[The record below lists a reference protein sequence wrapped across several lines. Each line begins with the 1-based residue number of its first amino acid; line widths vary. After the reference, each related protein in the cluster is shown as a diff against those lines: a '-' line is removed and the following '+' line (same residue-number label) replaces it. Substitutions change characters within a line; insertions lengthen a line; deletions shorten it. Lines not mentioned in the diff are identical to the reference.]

1 MILSDI
7 VNYINVLDSLESDS
21 AANTVL
27 HKLDAIL
34 KYAQDSSLGNP
45 VILESMTNTRGKVA
59 KKLNQFDS
67 TLKEL
72 RQSVFEQIKQQEPKY
87 FAASSSLYNH
97 EMKNDSA
104 DHIAQRQMA
113 VDSITALFL
122 QQRLKRYTSWQ
133 HPGMV
138 IRPVHAMH
146 VDDLVACDPMYFV
159 DTHPDL
165 LDRVN
170 DQFTKEYQS
179 RLCYYHIREYTKQNI
194 FWNLPAQQFGL
205 IYAFHY
211 FNFKP
216 MEIIRDYL
224 SEIYNLLRPSGIFA
238 FTFNDCDFGG
248 AVRLTEHHFCCYTPG
263 RLIKEHALALGFAI
277 ELDFNDEAG
286 TNWLELRK
294 PGTFETIRGG
304 QNVATI
310 NPREDVWREPMVET
324 ITPTKVDLPSN
335 PVYNQVDMLL
345 DISRML
351 DIDVTDAT
359 AKGAYSVKKLRRLI
373 SARLNSQD
381 FPEEKIQRLLN
392 KRNNI

>member
-7 VNYINVLDSLESDS
+7 VNHKNLLDGLESDS
-21 AANTVL
+21 ATNAVL

-34 KYAQDSSLGNP
+34 KYAQDSDEP
-45 VILESMTNTRGKVA
+45 EILESMTSTRNKVA
-59 KKLNQFDS
+59 KKLDQFES
-67 TLKEL
+67 TLKQL
-72 RQSVFEQIKQQEPKY
+72 QQSVLEKIKQKEPEY

-97 EMKNDSA
+97 EMKHDSA
-104 DHIAQRQMA
+104 DHIAQRQLN

-138 IRPVHAMH
+138 IRPLHALH

-165 LDRVN
+165 LDKVKY
-170 DQFTKEYQS
+170 QFTKEYQS
-179 RLCYYHIREYTKQNI
+179 RLCYYHIREYTNQNI

-224 SEIYNLLRPSGIFA
+224 SEIYTLLRPSGIFA
-238 FTFNDCDFGG
+238 FTFNNCDFGG
-248 AVRLTEHHFCCYTPG
+248 AVRLAEHHFCCYTPG
-263 RLIKEHALALGFAI
+263 RLIKEHALSVGFAVDF
-277 ELDFNDEAG
+277 EFNDEAG
-286 TNWLELRK
+286 TSWLELRK
-294 PGTFETIRGG
+294 PGMFATIRGG
-304 QNVATI
+304 QNVAAIT
-310 NPREDVWREPMVET
+310 PREDVRKESIVET
-324 ITPTKVDLPSN
+324 IPPTKVDIPTN
-335 PVYNQVDMLL
+335 PLYNQVDMLL

-351 DIDVTDAT
+351 EIDVTDAT

-373 SARLNSQD
+373 SARLNSPH

>member
-7 VNYINVLDSLESDS
+7 VNYKNLIDGLESDS
-21 AANTVL
+21 AANAVL
-27 HKLDAIL
+27 HKLDSIL
-34 KYAQDSSLGNP
+34 KYAQDSSLGDP
-45 VILESMTNTRGKVA
+45 EILEAMTGTRHKVA
-59 KKLNQFDS
+59 KQLNQFDS
-67 TLKEL
+67 SLKEL
-72 RQSVFEQIKQQEPKY
+72 QQYVLEQIKQKEPEY

-104 DHIAQRQMA
+104 DHIAQRQMN
-113 VDSITALFL
+113 VDPITALFL

-146 VDDLVACDPMYFV
+146 LDDLVACDPMYFV

-170 DQFTKEYQS
+170 GQFTKEYQS
-179 RLCYYHIREYTKQNI
+179 RLCYYHVREYTKQNI
-194 FWNLPAQQFGL
+194 FWNLPAEQFGL

-216 MEIIRDYL
+216 MEIIKDYL

-304 QNVATI
+304 QNVASI
-310 NPREDVWREPMVET
+310 NPREDMWKEPIVET
-324 ITPTKVDLPSN
+324 ILPTKVDLPTN
-335 PVYNQVDMLL
+335 PLYNQVDMLL

-351 DIDVTDAT
+351 DIDVTNAT

-373 SARLNSQD
+373 SARLNSQN

-392 KRNNI
+392 KRNNT

>member
-7 VNYINVLDSLESDS
+7 VNHKNVLDSLESDS
-21 AANTVL
+21 ATNAVL

-34 KYAQDSSLGNP
+34 KYAQDSDQP
-45 VILESMTNTRGKVA
+45 EILESMTSTRNKVA
-59 KKLNQFDS
+59 KKLDQFES
-67 TLKEL
+67 TLKQL
-72 RQSVFEQIKQQEPKY
+72 QQSVLEKIKQKEPEY

-97 EMKNDSA
+97 EMKHDSA
-104 DHIAQRQMA
+104 DHIAQRQLN

-138 IRPVHAMH
+138 IRPLHALH
-146 VDDLVACDPMYFV
+146 VNDLVACDPMYFV

-165 LDRVN
+165 LDQVN
-170 DQFTKEYQS
+170 GQFTKEYQS
-179 RLCYYHIREYTKQNI
+179 RLCYYHIREYTNQNI

-224 SEIYNLLRPSGIFA
+224 SEIYTLLRPSGVFA
-238 FTFNDCDFGG
+238 FTFNNCDFGG
-248 AVRLTEHHFCCYTPG
+248 AVRLAEHHFCCYTPG
-263 RLIKEHALALGFAI
+263 RLIKEHAVSVGFAVDF
-277 ELDFNDEAG
+277 EFNDEAG
-286 TNWLELRK
+286 TSWLELRK
-294 PGTFETIRGG
+294 PGVFTTIRGG
-304 QNVATI
+304 QNVAAIT
-310 NPREDVWREPMVET
+310 PREGMQKESIVET
-324 ITPTKVDLPSN
+324 IPPTKVDMPTN
-335 PVYNQVDMLL
+335 PLYNQVDMLL

-351 DIDVTDAT
+351 EIDVTNAT

-373 SARLNSQD
+373 SARLNSPH

>member
-21 AANTVL
+21 AANAVL

-34 KYAQDSSLGNP
+34 KYAQDSSLGDP
-45 VILESMTNTRGKVA
+45 VILESMTVTRGKVA
-59 KKLNQFDS
+59 NKLNQFDS

-138 IRPVHAMH
+138 IRPMHAMH

-170 DQFTKEYQS
+170 NQFTKEYQS

-286 TNWLELRK
+286 TYWLELRK

-310 NPREDVWREPMVET
+310 NPREDVWREPIVET
-324 ITPTKVDLPSN
+324 ILPTKVDLPSN

-373 SARLNSQD
+373 SARLHSQD

>member
-21 AANTVL
+21 AANAVL
-27 HKLDAIL
+27 HKLDSIL
-34 KYAQDSSLGNP
+34 KYAQDSSLGDP
-45 VILESMTNTRGKVA
+45 EILESMTNTRHKVA

-146 VDDLVACDPMYFV
+146 MDDLVACDPMYFV

-170 DQFTKEYQS
+170 GQFTKEYQS
-179 RLCYYHIREYTKQNI
+179 RLCYYHIREYTNQNI
-194 FWNLPAQQFGL
+194 FWNLPAEQFGL

-216 MEIIRDYL
+216 MEIIKDYL
-224 SEIYNLLRPSGIFA
+224 SEIYTLLRPSGIFA

-263 RLIKEHALALGFAI
+263 RLIKEHALALGFTV

-310 NPREDVWREPMVET
+310 NPREGVWREPIVET
-324 ITPTKVDLPSN
+324 ILPTKVDLPTN
-335 PVYNQVDMLL
+335 PLYNQVDMLL

-351 DIDVTDAT
+351 DIDVTNAT

-373 SARLNSQD
+373 SARLNSQN

>member
-7 VNYINVLDSLESDS
+7 VNYKNLIDGLESDS
-21 AANTVL
+21 AANAVL
-27 HKLDAIL
+27 HKLDSIL
-34 KYAQDSSLGNP
+34 KYAQDSSLGDP
-45 VILESMTNTRGKVA
+45 EILEAMTGTRHKVA
-59 KKLNQFDS
+59 KQLNQFDS
-67 TLKEL
+67 SLKEL
-72 RQSVFEQIKQQEPKY
+72 QQYVLEQIKQKEPEY

-104 DHIAQRQMA
+104 DHIAQRQMN
-113 VDSITALFL
+113 VDPITALFL

-146 VDDLVACDPMYFV
+146 LDDLVACDPMYFV

-165 LDRVN
+165 LDKVAN
-170 DQFTKEYQS
+170 QFTKEYQS
-179 RLCYYHIREYTKQNI
+179 RLCYYQIREYTSQNI

-216 MEIIRDYL
+216 MEIIKDYL
-224 SEIYNLLRPSGIFA
+224 SEIYNLLRPSGVVA

-263 RLIKEHALALGFAI
+263 RLIKEHAMALGFAI

-294 PGTFETIRGG
+294 PGNFETIRGG
-304 QNVATI
+304 QNVAAI
-310 NPREDVWREPMVET
+310 NPREGVWKEPIVET
-324 ITPTKVDLPSN
+324 IPPTKVDLPTN

-351 DIDVTDAT
+351 EIDVTNAT

-373 SARLNSQD
+373 SARLNSQN

-392 KRNNI
+392 KRNDI

>member
-7 VNYINVLDSLESDS
+7 VNHKNVLDSLESDS
-21 AANTVL
+21 AANAVL
-27 HKLDAIL
+27 HKLDAVL
-34 KYAQDSSLGNP
+34 KYAQDSDEP
-45 VILESMTNTRGKVA
+45 EILESMTSTRNKVA
-59 KKLNQFDS
+59 KKLDQFES
-67 TLKEL
+67 TLKQL
-72 RQSVFEQIKQQEPKY
+72 QQSVLEKIKQKEPEY

-97 EMKNDSA
+97 EMKHDSA
-104 DHIAQRQMA
+104 DHIAQRQLN

-138 IRPVHAMH
+138 IRPLHALH

-165 LDRVN
+165 LDQVN
-170 DQFTKEYQS
+170 SQFTKEYQS
-179 RLCYYHIREYTKQNI
+179 RLCYYQIREYTNQNI

-224 SEIYNLLRPSGIFA
+224 SEIYTLLRPSGVFA
-238 FTFNDCDFGG
+238 FTFNNCDFGG

-263 RLIKEHALALGFAI
+263 RLIKEHALSVGFAVDF
-277 ELDFNDEAG
+277 EFNDEAG
-286 TNWLELRK
+286 TSWLELRK
-294 PGTFETIRGG
+294 PGVFATIRGG
-304 QNVATI
+304 QNVAAIT
-310 NPREDVWREPMVET
+310 PREDVRKESIVET
-324 ITPTKVDLPSN
+324 IPPTKVDIPTN
-335 PVYNQVDMLL
+335 PLYNQVDMLL

-373 SARLNSQD
+373 SARLNSPH

>member
-7 VNYINVLDSLESDS
+7 VNHKNVLDSLESDS
-21 AANTVL
+21 AANAVL

-34 KYAQDSSLGNP
+34 KYAQDSDEP
-45 VILESMTNTRGKVA
+45 EILESMTSTRHKVA
-59 KKLNQFDS
+59 KKLDQFET
-67 TLKEL
+67 TLKQL
-72 RQSVFEQIKQQEPKY
+72 QQSVLEKIKQKEPEY

-97 EMKNDSA
+97 EMKHDSA
-104 DHIAQRQMA
+104 DHIAQRQLN

-138 IRPVHAMH
+138 IRPLHALH
-146 VDDLVACDPMYFV
+146 VVDLVACDPMYFV
-159 DTHPDL
+159 DTHSDL
-165 LDRVN
+165 LDQVSG
-170 DQFTKEYQS
+170 QFTKEYQS
-179 RLCYYHIREYTKQNI
+179 RLCYYQIREYTNQNI

-216 MEIIRDYL
+216 MEVIRDYL
-224 SEIYNLLRPSGIFA
+224 SEIYTLLRPSGVFA
-238 FTFNDCDFGG
+238 FTFNNCDFGG
-248 AVRLTEHHFCCYTPG
+248 AVRLAEHHFCCYTPG
-263 RLIKEHALALGFAI
+263 RLIKEHALSVGFAI
-277 ELDFNDEAG
+277 DFEFNDEAG
-286 TNWLELRK
+286 TSWLELRK
-294 PGTFETIRGG
+294 PGVFATIRGG
-304 QNVATI
+304 QNVAAIT
-310 NPREDVWREPMVET
+310 PREDLQKQSIVET
-324 ITPTKVDLPSN
+324 ISPTKVDIPTN
-335 PVYNQVDMLL
+335 PLYNQVDMLL

-373 SARLNSQD
+373 SARLNSPH

>member
-7 VNYINVLDSLESDS
+7 VNHKNVLDSLESDS
-21 AANTVL
+21 AANAVL
-27 HKLDAIL
+27 HKLDAVL
-34 KYAQDSSLGNP
+34 KYAQDSDEP
-45 VILESMTNTRGKVA
+45 EILESMTSTRNKVA
-59 KKLNQFDS
+59 KKLDQFES
-67 TLKEL
+67 TLKQL
-72 RQSVFEQIKQQEPKY
+72 QQSVLEKIKQKEPEY

-97 EMKNDSA
+97 EMKHDSA
-104 DHIAQRQMA
+104 DHIVQRQLN

-138 IRPVHAMH
+138 IRPLHALH

-165 LDRVN
+165 LDQVN
-170 DQFTKEYQS
+170 SQFTKEYQS
-179 RLCYYHIREYTKQNI
+179 RLCYYQIREYTNQNI

-224 SEIYNLLRPSGIFA
+224 SEIYTLLRPSGVFA
-238 FTFNDCDFGG
+238 FTFNNCDFGG
-248 AVRLTEHHFCCYTPG
+248 AVRLAEHHFCCYTPG
-263 RLIKEHALALGFAI
+263 RLIKEHALSVGFAVDF
-277 ELDFNDEAG
+277 EFNDEAG
-286 TNWLELRK
+286 TSWLELRK
-294 PGTFETIRGG
+294 PGVFTTIRGG
-304 QNVATI
+304 QNVAAIT
-310 NPREDVWREPMVET
+310 PREDVRKESIVET
-324 ITPTKVDLPSN
+324 IPPTKVDIPAN
-335 PVYNQVDMLL
+335 PLYNQVDMLL

-373 SARLNSQD
+373 SARLNSPH

>member
-7 VNYINVLDSLESDS
+7 VNHKNVLDSLESDS
-21 AANTVL
+21 AANAVL
-27 HKLDAIL
+27 HKLDAVL
-34 KYAQDSSLGNP
+34 KYAQDSDEP
-45 VILESMTNTRGKVA
+45 EILESMTSTRNKVA
-59 KKLNQFDS
+59 KKLDQFES
-67 TLKEL
+67 TLKQL
-72 RQSVFEQIKQQEPKY
+72 QQSVLEKIKQKEPEY

-97 EMKNDSA
+97 EMKHDSA
-104 DHIAQRQMA
+104 DHIAQRQLN

-138 IRPVHAMH
+138 IRPLHALH

-165 LDRVN
+165 LDQVN
-170 DQFTKEYQS
+170 SQFTKEYQS
-179 RLCYYHIREYTKQNI
+179 RLCYYQIREYTNQNI

-224 SEIYNLLRPSGIFA
+224 SEIYTLLRPSGVFA
-238 FTFNDCDFGG
+238 FTFNNCDFGG
-248 AVRLTEHHFCCYTPG
+248 AVRLAEHHFCCYTPG
-263 RLIKEHALALGFAI
+263 RLIKEHALSVGFAVDF
-277 ELDFNDEAG
+277 EFNDEAG
-286 TNWLELRK
+286 TSWLELRK
-294 PGTFETIRGG
+294 PGVFATIRGG
-304 QNVATI
+304 QNVAAIT
-310 NPREDVWREPMVET
+310 PREDVRKESIVET
-324 ITPTKVDLPSN
+324 IPPTKVDIPTN
-335 PVYNQVDMLL
+335 PLYNQVDMLL

-373 SARLNSQD
+373 SARLNSPH

>member
-21 AANTVL
+21 AANAVL
-27 HKLDAIL
+27 HKLDSIL
-34 KYAQDSSLGNP
+34 KYAQDSSLGDP
-45 VILESMTNTRGKVA
+45 EILESMTNTRHKIA

-67 TLKEL
+67 TFKEL

-138 IRPVHAMH
+138 IRPMHAMH

-165 LDRVN
+165 LDRVK

-179 RLCYYHIREYTKQNI
+179 RLCYYHIREYTSQNI
-194 FWNLPAQQFGL
+194 FWNLPAEQFGL

-224 SEIYNLLRPSGIFA
+224 SEIYTLLRPSGIFA

-263 RLIKEHALALGFAI
+263 RLIKEHALALGFTI

-310 NPREDVWREPMVET
+310 NPREDVWREPIVET
-324 ITPTKVDLPSN
+324 IPPTRVDLSSN

-345 DISRML
+345 EISRML
-351 DIDVTDAT
+351 DIDVTNAT

-373 SARLNSQD
+373 SARLNSQN